1 MLGDLAMAATPQNQ
15 NGTLQ
20 ALTNA
25 LNIFTNTVKQAAAST
40 TPQSQPAI
48 CPPAAV
54 VSATVSSPLN
64 QMQESPAPQQSST
77 PSK

>member
-1 MLGDLAMAATPQNQ
+1 MFVLGDLAMAVTPQNQ

-25 LNIFTNTVKQAAAST
+25 LNIFTNTVKQAAASA

-48 CPPAAV
+48 LSPPAAAV
-54 VSATVSSPLN
+54 
-64 QMQESPAPQQSST
+64 PQ
-77 PSK
+77 